1 MTTADLS
8 TLDVRDILK
17 AGGEPFSQIMQA
29 VEALTPGQGLRLLA
43 TFKPVPLFGVM
54 AQRGFGHT
62 ERDIGGGD
70 WEVIFTP
77 AAPSANAAAVAD
89 GGKR

>member
-1 MTTADLS
+1 MTTLDVS

-17 AGGEPFSQIMQA
+17 AGGEPFSHIMQA
-29 VEALTPGQGLRLLA
+29 VESLSPGQGLRLLA

-62 ERDIGGGD
+62 EREIGGGD
-70 WEVIFTP
+70 WEVVFMPTR
-77 AAPSANAAAVAD
+77 AGSNAV
-89 GGKR
+89 GTKS

>member
-1 MTTADLS
+1 MASPSLS

-17 AGGEPFSQIMQA
+17 AGGEPFSEIMQA
-29 VEALTPGQGLRLLA
+29 VDALWPGQSLRLLA

-62 ERDIGGGD
+62 ERQIGGGD

-77 AAPSANAAAVAD
+77 SAQGATETGTGA
-89 GGKR
+89 RR

>member
-1 MTTADLS
+1 MTTTDLS

-29 VEALTPGQGLRLLA
+29 VEALAPGQGLRLLA
-43 TFKPVPLFGVM
+43 TFKPVPLFTVM

-62 ERDIGGGD
+62 EREIGGGD

-77 AAPSANAAAVAD
+77 ASHTAGAASAAGA
-89 GGKR
+89 KL

>member
-1 MTTADLS
+1 MTTLDVS

-17 AGGEPFSQIMQA
+17 AGGEPFSHIMQA
-29 VEALTPGQGLRLLA
+29 VESLPPGQGLRLLA

-62 ERDIGGGD
+62 EREIGGGD
-70 WEVIFTP
+70 WEVVFMP
-77 AAPSANAAAVAD
+77 AHAASAVT
-89 GGKR
+89 GVKS

>member
-1 MTTADLS
+1 MAIHELS

-29 VEALTPGQGLRLLA
+29 VEGLTLGQGLRLLA
-43 TFKPVPLFGVM
+43 TFKPVPLFTVM
-54 AQRGFGHT
+54 AQRGFGHS
-62 ERDIGGGD
+62 EREIGGGD

-77 AAPSANAAAVAD
+77 SQTVKAASTTP
-89 GGKR
+89 

>member
-1 MTTADLS
+1 MTTQDLS

-17 AGGEPFSQIMQA
+17 AGGEPFSEIMQA
-29 VEALTPGQGLRLLA
+29 VQALVPGQGLRLLA
-43 TFKPVPLFGVM
+43 TFKPVPLFTVM

-62 ERDIGGGD
+62 EREIGGGD

-77 AAPSANAAAVAD
+77 AKQAVGAMSA
-89 GGKR
+89 KR

>member
-1 MTTADLS
+1 MTSAPFS
-8 TLDVRDILK
+8 TLDVREILR
-17 AGGEPFSQIMQA
+17 AGGEPFSKIMQA
-29 VEALTPGQGLRLLA
+29 VDALSPGQGLRLLA

-62 ERDIGGGD
+62 EHEIGGGD

-77 AAPSANAAAVAD
+77 SAKNAQNGA
-89 GGKR
+89 RP

>member
-1 MTTADLS
+1 MTTLDVS

-17 AGGEPFSQIMQA
+17 AGGEPFSHIMQA
-29 VEALTPGQGLRLLA
+29 VEGLSPGQGLRLLA

-62 ERDIGGGD
+62 EREIGGGD

-77 AAPSANAAAVAD
+77 ARAASVVA
-89 GGKR
+89 GAKS

>member
-1 MTTADLS
+1 MTTPDLS

-29 VEALTPGQGLRLLA
+29 VETLVPGQGLRLLA
-43 TFKPVPLFGVM
+43 TFKPVPLFNVM

-62 ERDIGGGD
+62 EREIGGGD

-77 AAPSANAAAVAD
+77 ATEAAGVVGA
-89 GGKR
+89 KR